1 MACRDI
7 ALQNATQVISQDGDR
22 GGHSSQLSPRGAD
35 RSSQWEIL
43 GELALRLHHKEE
55 AKEAF
60 QRCLEI
66 KFSAKALIKLLE
78 MYAKEGDLQRT
89 LNVAVRLTT
98 YHHR

>member
-1 MACRDI
+1 MPSH
-7 ALQNATQVISQDGDR
+7 ATR
-22 GGHSSQLSPRGAD
+22 AD
-35 RSSQWEIL
+35 LLQWEIL

-98 YHHR
+98 YHHRRVTFPQA